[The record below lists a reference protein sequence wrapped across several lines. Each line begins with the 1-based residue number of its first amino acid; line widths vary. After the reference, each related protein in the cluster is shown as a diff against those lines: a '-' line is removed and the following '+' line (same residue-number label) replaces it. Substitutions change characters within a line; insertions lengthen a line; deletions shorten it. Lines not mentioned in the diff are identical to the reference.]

1 MNKVILLGRLTK
13 DPEVRYTQEDNP
25 LAVAR
30 FTLAVNR
37 RSKDQQADFISCLAF
52 GKVAEIV
59 EKNLKKAS
67 QIAVY
72 GRIRT
77 DSYTNR
83 EGKR

>member
-37 RSKDQQADFISCLAF
+37 RSKDQQKF
-52 GKVAEIV
+52 
-59 EKNLKKAS
+59 KKGVS
-67 QIAVY
+67 DCGLWQ
-72 GRIRT
+72 
-77 DSYTNR
+77 N
-83 EGKR
+83 